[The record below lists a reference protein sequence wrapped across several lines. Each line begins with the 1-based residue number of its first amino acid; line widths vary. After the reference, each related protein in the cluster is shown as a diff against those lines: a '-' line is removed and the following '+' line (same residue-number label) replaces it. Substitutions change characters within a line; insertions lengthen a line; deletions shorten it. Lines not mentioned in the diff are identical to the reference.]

1 MLSLVQF
8 RRDRQSATR
17 VGVWDG
23 VTVRTLE
30 PIVAISDLMEMLDQW
45 ARWSVTLRD
54 LDVTALPVI
63 GDAEVIAPLTFP
75 RKVLCAGANYFDH
88 AQEMNVARPDPDLEP
103 FFFLKTPTTT
113 VVGPFADIRI
123 GADPSDCFDWE
134 AELGVVIGFGA
145 RDVPVESAM
154 ELVAGYVVAND
165 ISARGLFARRAQPPF
180 DWNWLG
186 QKNKD
191 DSCPMGPGVVPKWL
205 ITDPHNLTIRLEVN
219 GAVKQQSS
227 TSRMVVDIPHL
238 IAGASRMTTLEAGDV
253 ILTGTPAGVGLPRNT
268 FLHPGD
274 VVTVTIEGVGHIRN
288 RIVAREAPLSESYRS
303 GGN

>member
-1 MLSLVQF
+1 MFSLAQF
-8 RRDRQSATR
+8 RRDGESETR

-30 PIVAISDLMEMLDQW
+30 PIVRTLDLMGVLRQW
-45 ARWSVTLRD
+45 DRWSVTLRN
-54 LDVTALPVI
+54 LELAALPVI
-63 GDAEVIAPLTFP
+63 GDAHLIAPLTFP

-88 AQEMNVARPDPDLEP
+88 AQEMNVAPPDPDVEP

-123 GADPSDCFDWE
+123 GVDPSHKFDWE
-134 AELGVVIGFGA
+134 AELGVVIGVDA

-165 ISARGLFARRAQPPF
+165 ISARGLFPRRAQPPF

-186 QKNKD
+186 QKNQD
-191 DSCPMGPGVVPKWL
+191 DSCPMGPGMVPEWL

-227 TSRMVVDIPHL
+227 TSRMVLDIPHL
-238 IAGASRMTTLEAGDV
+238 IAGASRMTTLQAGDV
-253 ILTGTPAGVGLPRNT
+253 ILTGTPAGVGLPQNT

-274 VVTVTIEGVGHIRN
+274 VVTVAIEGVGHIRN
-288 RIVAREAPLSESYRS
+288 RVVARETNLSKPFHS
-303 GGN
+303 GGS